1 MCDFYL
7 QSHQQ
12 FLSQIGFAMTSPP
25 YIQHSQKW
33 LEDVI
38 VAHNFCPFAKR
49 ELIKNSIRFDVV
61 EHQDIEPCLEALIA
75 ACETMDEDA
84 EVETTLLILPNGFTD
99 FESYL
104 DLLDVSE
111 RILEARRYEGVYQ
124 LASFHPNYCFDEADS
139 DDPANYTNR
148 SPYPMLHLLRE
159 ASIEA
164 SLKNIEDPE
173 AIPLNNIERARSIGL
188 EALEKQLE
196 NCYTA
201 T

>member
-1 MCDFYL
+1 M
-7 QSHQQ
+7 
-12 FLSQIGFAMTSPP
+12 
-25 YIQHSQKW
+25 
-33 LEDVI
+33 
-38 VAHNFCPFAKR
+38 
-49 ELIKNSIRFDVV
+49 
-61 EHQDIEPCLEALIA
+61 
-75 ACETMDEDA
+75 
-84 EVETTLLILPNGFTD
+84 
-99 FESYL
+99 
-104 DLLDVSE
+104 LDVSE

-164 SLKNIEDPE
+164 SLNNIEDPE
-173 AIPLNNIERARSIGL
+173 AIPLNNIKRARSIGL

>member
-1 MCDFYL
+1 
-7 QSHQQ
+7 
-12 FLSQIGFAMTSPP
+12 MTNTP
-25 YIQHSQKW
+25 YIQHTQKW
-33 LEDVI
+33 LENII

-49 ELIKNSIRFDVV
+49 EVINKSIRFDVV
-61 EHQDIEPCLEALIA
+61 EHQDIESCLEALIL
-75 ACETMDEDA
+75 ACETMDEDSK
-84 EVETTLLILPNGFTD
+84 VETTLIVLSHGFTD
-99 FESYL
+99 FEEYL
-104 DLLDVSE
+104 DLLDISE
-111 RILEARRYEGVYQ
+111 RLLEARRYEGVYQ
-124 LASFHPNYCFDEADS
+124 LASFHPNYCFDEAAS

-173 AIPLNNIERARSIGL
+173 TIPLNNIERARAIGL

-196 NCYTA
+196 NCYVA

>member
-1 MCDFYL
+1 MT
-7 QSHQQ
+7 
-12 FLSQIGFAMTSPP
+12 TSP
-25 YIQHSQKW
+25 YTQHTRHW
-33 LEDVI
+33 LEKVI

-61 EHQDIEPCLEALIA
+61 EQKEIEPCLEALIV
-75 ACETMDEDA
+75 ACETMDQAPEI
-84 EVETTLLILPNGFTD
+84 ETTLLIIPDGFTD
-99 FESYL
+99 FEQYL
-104 DLLDVSE
+104 DLLDISE
-111 RILEARRYEGVYQ
+111 RLLEARRYDGVYQ
-124 LASFHPNYCFDEADS
+124 LASFHPTYCFNEADS

-173 AIPLNNIERARSIGL
+173 TIPLNNIERARAIGL

-196 NCYTA
+196 NCYVA